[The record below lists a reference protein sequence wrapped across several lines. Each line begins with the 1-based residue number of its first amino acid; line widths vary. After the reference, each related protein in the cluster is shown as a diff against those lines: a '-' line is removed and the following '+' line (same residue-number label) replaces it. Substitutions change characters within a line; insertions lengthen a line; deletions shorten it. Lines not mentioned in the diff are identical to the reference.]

1 MGRKLPERKDFLKGK
16 TFWKERL
23 SERKDFLVYLEV
35 NSKQISVPPQYMQVL
50 SILRWMKNETKQT
63 NTHTRQPHA
72 PNLLQWIA
80 NVLNAGNGADGS
92 KILNRAPCR
101 KELNA
106 LVMFRKLPNVCHARS
121 PFSHINKCYFWPKH
135 RLRLEH
141 HSTQW
146 LNTIIEQKSV
156 FLILNLAVFR
166 PPFPHFLRQ

>member
-1 MGRKLPERKDFLKGK
+1 
-16 TFWKERL
+16 
-23 SERKDFLVYLEV
+23 
-35 NSKQISVPPQYMQVL
+35 MQVL

-101 KELNA
+101 KELSA
-106 LVMFRKLPNVCHARS
+106 LVMFRKLLNVCHARS

-146 LNTIIEQKSV
+146 LNTITEQKSV
-156 FLILNLAVFR
+156 FLILDLAVFV
-166 PPFPHFLRQ
+166 PPSLTFWDSSDRLVWVDFFIYSLLPKSKWFRLKYIWELSNYLGHVKKT